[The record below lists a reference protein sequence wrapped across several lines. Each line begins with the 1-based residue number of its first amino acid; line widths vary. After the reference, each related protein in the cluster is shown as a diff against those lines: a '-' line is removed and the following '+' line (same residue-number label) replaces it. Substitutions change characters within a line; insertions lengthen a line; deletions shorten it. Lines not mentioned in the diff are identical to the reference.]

1 MPDVRIMVL
10 HPNEQHCEQ
19 ILAAF
24 RQYDSELELIPI
36 ADLRQ
41 GPSQVKEEHP
51 AAVVVGVDS
60 PNDPALG
67 TVEAIRAVT
76 EEVGIIVVSKEPT
89 RELLVSCMRAGSD
102 EFLEFPIDADEL
114 SKALAGLFKRKG
126 IFTQGEGTVVSVFS
140 VSGGAGVTTV
150 ACNLA
155 ALIAKEL
162 RAPKSSCIVDL
173 NLQFGSVALTMDI
186 LEFSHTLADAA
197 HEQERLDENML
208 ATFMSDHESGVAVL
222 PAPVSLE
229 EAEGL
234 DPWRI
239 RGVIQTCR
247 KVYNYTILDLPH
259 TIDDGSIVALDES
272 DEILLLCEMLLPS
285 IRRTIRALETFK
297 ELGYRSEKV
306 KFIINRY
313 YDSHEISLDE
323 VAKHVNQPIH
333 WLIPY
338 DSRPIMSSLNSGQ
351 ALDIVDP
358 DCQATRSLRAL
369 ARTTA
374 GLAPTQ
380 KAKKKGLF
388 SWAR

>member
-10 HPNEQHCEQ
+10 HPNEQHREQ

-76 EEVGIIVVSKEPT
+76 EDVGIIVVSKEPT

-197 HEQERLDENML
+197 HEQERLDENLL

-234 DPWRI
+234 DPAHTRSHS
-239 RGVIQTCR
+239 
-247 KVYNYTILDLPH
+247 DLPEGLQLH
-259 TIDDGSIVALDES
+259 DPGPAAYDRRRLDSGAGRIGRDTASVRDAAALD
-272 DEILLLCEMLLPS
+272 P
-285 IRRTIRALETFK
+285 
-297 ELGYRSEKV
+297 
-306 KFIINRY
+306 
-313 YDSHEISLDE
+313 
-323 VAKHVNQPIH
+323 
-333 WLIPY
+333 
-338 DSRPIMSSLNSGQ
+338 
-351 ALDIVDP
+351 P
-358 DCQATRSLRAL
+358 DYSCAGDVQG
-369 ARTTA
+369 A
-374 GLAPTQ
+374 GLQVGEGQIHHQP
-380 KAKKKGLF
+380 G
-388 SWAR
+388 R